1 MGKLTATRLRT
12 LKAPGMYGDG
22 VGLYLKIGRGDA
34 RSWIQRIKY
43 GGRRR
48 DIGLG
53 RFPDVG
59 LAQAREAAARNRALI
74 ASGGDP
80 LAEKRRTNVPTFCE
94 AAERVFEANRPRWR
108 NVKHTVT
115 WLQSLERHAY
125 PVLGNMPVDTI
136 NQEDVLRVLMP
147 IWGTTPETARRV
159 RQRIRTILKWAQAH
173 RFVEHNAAGE
183 VIDGALPAMPK
194 VKNHLRALP
203 YQEVGGSVEA
213 VRQSQAS
220 LAVKWCLEF
229 LILTAVRS
237 GEARGAAWSEIDMD
251 AATWTVPAARMK
263 ANAEHRVPLCGRAL
277 EILEEARAIED
288 GSGLVFPSP
297 SQPGRPAELHS
308 PDCGVAPDRGCRPGD
323 GPRFPQLVPRLCRR
337 MHQRAIRGH
346 GAEPCPRCRQRS
358 CGILRAFRSAR
369 TPPWAHGS
377 VGGLP
382 GRGHWACRAD
392 GPGA

>member
-1 MGKLTATRLRT
+1 MPAPRPLYGLPAILESSKPLLGHPRQFTSYNGTGSSNPPSERVPSSN
-12 LKAPGMYGDG
+12 KA
-22 VGLYLKIGRGDA
+22 
-34 RSWIQRIKY
+34 
-43 GGRRR
+43 
-48 DIGLG
+48 
-53 RFPDVG
+53 
-59 LAQAREAAARNRALI
+59 
-74 ASGGDP
+74 
-80 LAEKRRTNVPTFCE
+80 KRRTNVPTFCE

-277 EILEEARAIED
+277 EILEEARAIDD

-297 SQPGRPAELHS
+297 SLPGRPLSDMILTALLRRI
-308 PDCGVAPDRGCRPGD
+308 GVADRVEEK
-323 GPRFPQLVPRLCRR
+323 L
-337 MHQRAIRGH
+337 AI
-346 GAEPCPRCRQRS
+346 
-358 CGILRAFRSAR
+358 
-369 TPPWAHGS
+369 TVS
-377 VGGLP
+377 VGLSYNKFLAKIASDLDKPRGFALIGRVEAESFLSDKPVGLL
-382 GRGHWACRAD
+382 
-392 GPGA
+392 

>member
-1 MGKLTATRLRT
+1 MAKLTAAQLRA
-12 LKAPGMYGDG
+12 LRAPGMYGDG
-22 VGLYLKIGRGDA
+22 DGLYLKVGRGGA
-34 RSWIQRIKY
+34 HSWIQRIKY

-59 LAQAREAAARNRALI
+59 LAQAREAVARNRALI

-80 LAEKRRTNVPTFCE
+80 LAEKRRASVPSFRE

-108 NVKHTVT
+108 NAKHTVT
-115 WLQSLERHAY
+115 WRQSLERHAY
-125 PVLGNMPVDTI
+125 PALGNMPVDTI
-136 NQEDVLRVLMP
+136 DQEDVLRVLTP

-183 VIDGALPAMPK
+183 AIDGALPAMPK

-203 YQEVGGSVEA
+203 YREVGGLVQA

-220 LAVKWCLEF
+220 LAAQWCLEF

-263 ANAEHRVPLCGRAL
+263 ANALGRAL
-277 EILEEARAIED
+277 ARQF
-288 GSGLVFPSP
+288 LVFPQEGRQLRPLQVMFEQDAGGLSH
-297 SQPGRPAELHS
+297 GRPL
-308 PDCGVAPDRGCRPGD
+308 RPAGW
-323 GPRFPQLVPRLCRR
+323 
-337 MHQRAIRGH
+337 
-346 GAEPCPRCRQRS
+346 RS
-358 CGILRAFRSAR
+358 RRSAWR
-369 TPPWAHGS
+369 RRRAGAGADSAT
-377 VGGLP
+377 
-382 GRGHWACRAD
+382 GRDARA
-392 GPGA
+392 AS